1 MLSWTSD
8 IPVVAEMIKV
18 EYDNSTTKGKEEN
31 RDMAQENT
39 DKR

>member
-1 MLSWTSD
+1 MLSWTSA

-18 EYDNSTTKGKEEN
+18 EYDNSNTKGKEEN

-39 DKR
+39 AKR